1 MVKSVIAKFV
11 YYARIPNGIILE
23 DSDLKN
29 VYYAALREMKAT
41 YGHSL
46 FFDSGSVIIRSGF
59 RVEWWNGH
67 FWKFK
72 YMECD
77 QLLRI
82 QVSSCDRVTYTHIQ
96 KMEV

>member
-1 MVKSVIAKFV
+1 MVKGVSAEFV
-11 YYARIPNGIILE
+11 YYARTPHDVILE
-23 DSDLKN
+23 AYDLKT

-67 FWKFK
+67 CWEFK
-72 YMECD
+72 YVECD

-82 QVSSCDRVTYTHIQ
+82 NVSSSDRITYTHIQ